1 MQYTLNREQF
11 LGVLRHL
18 VTFVGGILVA
28 RGKLDPLAVESAAG
42 ALITLVGVIWSGV
55 SPEKAQVSGSMV
67 PPSQPGI
74 EASLDPNQKV
84 L

>member
-55 SPEKAQVSGSMV
+55 SPEKAQASGPMV
-67 PPSQPGI
+67 PPSQSGI